1 MAFDEVLGCKHLMDS
16 LWLLSLG
23 SDKELAFSNQL
34 RGTAI
39 SSGTSDAFIFAVCR

>member
-1 MAFDEVLGCKHLMDS
+1 MVFDEVLSCKHLMDS
-16 LWLLSLG
+16 FWLLGLG

-39 SSGTSDAFIFAVCR
+39 SSGTSDVCIFAVYR